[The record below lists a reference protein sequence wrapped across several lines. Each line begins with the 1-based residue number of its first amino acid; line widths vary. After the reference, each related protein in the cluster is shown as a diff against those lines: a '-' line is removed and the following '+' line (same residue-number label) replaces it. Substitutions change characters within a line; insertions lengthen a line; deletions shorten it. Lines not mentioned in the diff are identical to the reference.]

1 MKPNMKKI
9 ILLAL
14 ISGAFA
20 VSTNAQTSFSLQ
32 YSMGFGGTI
41 NNYIT
46 STSWRGV
53 TLEYKF
59 YPQPNISVGIDASWN
74 HFYERRAFDTYTS
87 GTASYSG
94 VQFRYAEAIPI
105 YLTTTYYLSP
115 GEKINPFIGVG
126 IGTMY
131 LDRYTDMGIFRVSND
146 SWHFAMKPEAGV
158 RVNLS
163 PDMDLTLAFRYNN
176 AFKTEDDNNQNYMTF
191 NVGFVWK

>member
-1 MKPNMKKI
+1 MKKI
-9 ILLAL
+9 LLLVL

-20 VSTNAQTSFSLQ
+20 VTTMAQSSFSLQ

-53 TLEYKF
+53 TLEYKM
-59 YPQPNISVGIDASWN
+59 YPQPNISIGIDASWN
-74 HFYERRAFDTYTS
+74 HFYERRAHDTYTY
-87 GTASYSG
+87 GTSSYTG

-105 YLTTTYYLSP
+105 YITTNYYFSP

-131 LDRYTDMGIFRVSND
+131 LDRYTDMGIFRVSYD
-146 SWHFAMKPEAGV
+146 SWHFAMKPEVGALV
-158 RVNLS
+158 SLN
-163 PDMDLTLAFRYNN
+163 PDLDLILALRYNN
-176 AFKTEDDNNQNYMTF
+176 AFKTEDDTNQNYMTF
-191 NVGFVWK
+191 NLGFVWK